1 MLSRLGISF
10 SAAYDDV
17 MLMEYLVDPNR
28 SSYTIDQLASRLHLG
43 HLASQKELLGSGK
56 SKTTISSTD
65 PDAAATYFSVA
76 LKTVREAK
84 PVLKKEI
91 ERLSMQKL
99 YEEIENPLAAVLARM
114 EIAGIAV
121 DEKMLDALD
130 AEFSSA
136 LSKAERRVFNAAGEE
151 FNLQSPKQLGE
162 VLFEKMH
169 LPHGKKTKTGYSTS
183 AEVLEKLRDVDPV
196 IPAILE
202 VRKLSKLKS
211 TYIDGL
217 RPHITEEGRIHSTFR
232 QNVAATGRISSTEPN
247 LQNIPVRTEE
257 GRKLRAVFV
266 AAPGFTLVDA
276 DYSQIE
282 LRILAS
288 LSGDE
293 TMIDAF
299 RHGFDI
305 HRKTAAEVNHIAPEE
320 VTPLQR
326 SYAKAVNF
334 GIIYGISDYGLSRDL
349 NIPRQEAAEYI
360 ASYKNTYPQ
369 IRSYMEYIVE
379 KAKKDGYVDTY
390 YGRRR
395 EIPELQSRNFN
406 VRGLGER
413 IALNT
418 PIQGTAADMIKLAM
432 IRVDRGLREGN
443 YRSRL
448 VLQIHDELIIEA
460 PEDEAEEVGKRVV
473 QWMQEISD
481 FSVPIVADMNRG
493 KSWLDAK

>member
-1 MLSRLGISF
+1 
-10 SAAYDDV
+10 
-17 MLMEYLVDPNR
+17 
-28 SSYTIDQLASRLHLG
+28 
-43 HLASQKELLGSGK
+43 
-56 SKTTISSTD
+56 
-65 PDAAATYFSVA
+65 
-76 LKTVREAK
+76 
-84 PVLKKEI
+84 
-91 ERLSMQKL
+91 
-99 YEEIENPLAAVLARM
+99 
-114 EIAGIAV
+114 
-121 DEKMLDALD
+121 
-130 AEFSSA
+130 
-136 LSKAERRVFNAAGEE
+136 
-151 FNLQSPKQLGE
+151 
-162 VLFEKMH
+162 
-169 LPHGKKTKTGYSTS
+169 
-183 AEVLEKLRDVDPV
+183 
-196 IPAILE
+196 
-202 VRKLSKLKS
+202 
-211 TYIDGL
+211 
-217 RPHITEEGRIHSTFR
+217 
-232 QNVAATGRISSTEPN
+232 
-247 LQNIPVRTEE
+247 
-257 GRKLRAVFV
+257 
-266 AAPGFTLVDA
+266 
-276 DYSQIE
+276 
-282 LRILAS
+282 
-288 LSGDE
+288 
-293 TMIDAF
+293 MIDAF

-320 VTPLQR
+320 ITPLQR

-406 VRGLGER
+406 VRGFGER